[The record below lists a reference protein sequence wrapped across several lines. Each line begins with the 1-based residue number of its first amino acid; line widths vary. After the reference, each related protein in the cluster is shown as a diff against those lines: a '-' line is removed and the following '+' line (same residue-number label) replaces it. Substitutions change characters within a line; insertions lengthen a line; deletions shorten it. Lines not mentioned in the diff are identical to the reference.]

1 MGEDKGWYG
10 NRNKNKITVI
20 IPRLSGN
27 TLLWRCAMTTI
38 YINGKKT
45 PKEELKNIEIRN
57 EGVKRI
63 IRDALCRRERKKAVG
78 G

>member
-1 MGEDKGWYG
+1 
-10 NRNKNKITVI
+10 
-20 IPRLSGN
+20 
-27 TLLWRCAMTTI
+27 MTTI

-63 IRDALCRRERKKAVG
+63 IRDALCRRERKEKEAVG
-78 G
+78 